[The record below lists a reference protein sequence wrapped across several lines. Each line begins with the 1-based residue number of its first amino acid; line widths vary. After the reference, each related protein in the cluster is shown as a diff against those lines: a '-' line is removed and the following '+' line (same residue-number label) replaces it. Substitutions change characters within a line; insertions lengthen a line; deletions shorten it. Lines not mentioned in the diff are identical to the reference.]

1 MNFREFNERCSED
14 EAYRAEWKDCLN
26 ALRESHIGNP
36 VKLKSDGEIDSDYNS
51 NAMSYTDIMNLRNN
65 VDKENIEE
73 WKDYKKTLKESGIRN
88 NIEVDEDGNI
98 KQDADV
104 LLESSSDFVENFDE
118 EKRMME
124 EIVADL
130 KLKKS
135 SENIEEDNFD
145 NFLESADFSVNNQ
158 DTENFVEEL
167 NNRDKDFSLK
177 ETINSIGK
185 YKKSDDPNVED
196 YTMFSNEAEEEEKHF
211 SEKRTQ
217 QDTEDWN
224 KIKNTFKNSSYVRG
238 LRI

>member
-1 MNFREFNERCSED
+1 M
-14 EAYRAEWKDCLN
+14 
-26 ALRESHIGNP
+26 
-36 VKLKSDGEIDSDYNS
+36 
-51 NAMSYTDIMNLRNN
+51 
-65 VDKENIEE
+65 
-73 WKDYKKTLKESGIRN
+73 
-88 NIEVDEDGNI
+88 
-98 KQDADV
+98 
-104 LLESSSDFVENFDE
+104 
-118 EKRMME
+118 
-124 EIVADL
+124 
-130 KLKKS
+130 
-135 SENIEEDNFD
+135 
-145 NFLESADFSVNNQ
+145 
-158 DTENFVEEL
+158 